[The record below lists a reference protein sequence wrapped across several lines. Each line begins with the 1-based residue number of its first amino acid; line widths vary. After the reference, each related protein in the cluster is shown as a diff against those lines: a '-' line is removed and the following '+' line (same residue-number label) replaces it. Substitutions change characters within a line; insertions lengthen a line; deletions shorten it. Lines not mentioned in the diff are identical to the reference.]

1 LKFVLDEKALKPE
14 DNLHF
19 NLISPLHS
27 LKLTVAN
34 NDGQNFQSLQGYVTF
49 DRRIIHSEL
58 FSITI

>member
-1 LKFVLDEKALKPE
+1 MLDEKALKPE

-19 NLISPLHS
+19 NLISPLHA

-34 NDGQNFQSLQGYVTF
+34 NDGQNIQSLQGYITF
-49 DRRIIHSEL
+49 DRRNIHSEN